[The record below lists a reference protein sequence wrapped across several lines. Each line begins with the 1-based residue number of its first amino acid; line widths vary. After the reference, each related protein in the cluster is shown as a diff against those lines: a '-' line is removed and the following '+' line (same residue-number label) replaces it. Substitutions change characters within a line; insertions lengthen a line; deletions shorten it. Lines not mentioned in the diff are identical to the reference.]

1 MSSST
6 PHRARR
12 RARPPRPST
21 PHDALFKD
29 TFSRVEHAAGLL
41 RAVLPPAIVA
51 RLELATLQ
59 LRPGSF
65 VGATLSGRHTD
76 LLFSAKLSGRP
87 AFIYVLLEHQS
98 VVDPLMAF
106 RLLGYMLR
114 IWERVLVEHP
124 KARRLP
130 AILPLVVHHSET
142 GWRGET
148 AFEALLD
155 LDAATLAALAEH
167 VPRFRFV
174 LDDLSAETDDA
185 LRKRAMTELG
195 RLALGCLR
203 HAREPA
209 KLVGLLASWAD
220 LVRQVRAAPGGMAA
234 LAAIWRYTLTLSEP
248 LSPEDLLANLLE
260 AVGKDAE
267 EEIMTIADQ
276 LREEGRR
283 EGVVE
288 GRREGVVEGRREGVV
303 EGQRTMLL
311 KQLAARFGAL
321 PEAVAARV
329 RAADA
334 TQLERWAERVL
345 AAPKLDAVFRRA

>member
-1 MSSST
+1 MEMSKLDST
-6 PHRARR
+6 APLH
-12 RARPPRPST
+12 P
-21 PHDALFKD
+21 
-29 TFSRVEHAAGLL
+29 
-41 RAVLPPAIVA
+41 
-51 RLELATLQ
+51 
-59 LRPGSF
+59 
-65 VGATLSGRHTD
+65 LSID
-76 LLFSAKLSGRP
+76 
-87 AFIYVLLEHQS
+87 
-98 VVDPLMAF
+98 
-106 RLLGYMLR
+106 
-114 IWERVLVEHP
+114 IWWEGFLVEHP

-142 GWRGET
+142 GWRGQT

-155 LDAATLAALAEH
+155 LDTATLAALAEH
-167 VPRFRFV
+167 MPHFRFV

-234 LAAIWRYTLTLSEP
+234 LAAIWRFTLTVSEP
-248 LSPEDLLANLLE
+248 LPAEELLANLQE
-260 AVGKDAE
+260 AVGKDVE
-267 EEIMTIADQ
+267 EEIMTVADQ
-276 LREEGRR
+276 LREEGRVEGRR

-288 GRREGVVEGRREGVV
+288 GLRKGVVEGRREGVV

-311 KQLAARFGAL
+311 KQLVARFGAL
-321 PEAVAARV
+321 PDAVEARV

-334 TQLERWAERVL
+334 TQLDRWAERVL
-345 AAPKLDAVFRRA
+345 TAPKLDAVFRRA